1 MQKIA
6 WAWSRTTRWPSF
18 PAACRLARLGLSS
31 PISCS
36 WHPAS
41 NALRGGSPLR
51 APAPLHVGRN
61 RAEISIDPECFPA
74 DLLDQLAFIPNAHRK
89 VLHQIDGI
97 DLLPFIVALI
107 GPPFDEARPAGQ
119 GRQMQ

>member
-1 MQKIA
+1 M
-6 WAWSRTTRWPSF
+6 SLSLTR
-18 PAACRLARLGLSS
+18 AVRA
-31 PISCS
+31 
-36 WHPAS
+36 
-41 NALRGGSPLR
+41 GSPLR

-119 GRQMQ
+119 GRSEEHTSELQSPCNLVCRL